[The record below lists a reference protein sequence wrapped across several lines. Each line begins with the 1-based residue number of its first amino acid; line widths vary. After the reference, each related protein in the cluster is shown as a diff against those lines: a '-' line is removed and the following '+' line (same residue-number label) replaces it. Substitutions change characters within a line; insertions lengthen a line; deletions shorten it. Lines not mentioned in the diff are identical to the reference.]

1 MKLNKAFLVL
11 MSAAAM
17 FLSAQAR
24 GQTSKQFL
32 FPVSYVS
39 STTVY
44 INGGRE
50 DSLAL
55 GDTLEIRR
63 RGTLVCRVVT
73 YAVSRH
79 STASHIVAGKGPVL
93 LGDTASITKSYI
105 ILPPLRTDSSLTV
118 QTTGQR
124 VTSFQQENRR
134 MTREPDENVV
144 SGRIA
149 VQYSGVSAED
159 SRYNLSQPSALTRLE
174 VAKLF
179 GTNLKFSM
187 YGRTYYDLSAN
198 YNQFGNNARLQER
211 MYEFEF
217 SDEEPNAFYGYSVGR
232 ITSRFVGGLGTFD
245 GGQLYYRTGNWISG
259 ALFGAQVGDRTMSI
273 DGDDH
278 RGALFLN
285 YRSGEDILHQYDG
298 TIAYARQLFEGRLDR
313 EFFYLQN
320 LASIGTEWN
329 IYQTAEIET
338 QEINNGVRKFSPN
351 LSNTFF
357 SVNYYPLSWFSANIG
372 YDASTTVYLFETMKA
387 TPDTLID
394 RNYLDGYRLNATF
407 RLPYS
412 ISLSANGT
420 YRTKKGDPRD
430 SRTLGGT
437 LRMSAVAGS
446 EYNTSVRYMNI
457 RGVYSNGDNITVDV
471 DRTFFYALTT
481 AARFDY
487 YRYVLLSAGQSY
499 TTYTATANVNYRI
512 TRSLYSSMNFD
523 RVWDPTLNSY
533 RFYLELGVRF

>member
-1 MKLNKAFLVL
+1 MKLNKPFLVL
-11 MSAAAM
+11 MSAAAI
-17 FLSAQAR
+17 FLSVQATS
-24 GQTSKQFL
+24 QTSKELF

-44 INGGRE
+44 INGGRD
-50 DSLAL
+50 DSLAV
-55 GDTLEIRR
+55 GDTLAIHR
-63 RGTLVCRVVT
+63 RGSLICRVAA

-79 STASHIVAGKGPVL
+79 STASRIVEGKGPVL
-93 LGDTASITKSYI
+93 LGDTASIAKSFFV
-105 ILPPLRTDSSLTV
+105 PPPTHADST
-118 QTTGQR
+118 QTEPITGQR
-124 VTSFQQENRR
+124 VTSLQQDNRR
-134 MTREPDENVV
+134 TTREPSENVV

-149 VQYSGVSAED
+149 VQYSAVSAED

-179 GTNLKFSM
+179 GTSLRFSM
-187 YGRTYYDLSAN
+187 YGRTYYDLSSN
-198 YNQFGNNARLQER
+198 YNQFGDNARLQER
-211 MYEFEF
+211 MYEFEI
-217 SDEEPNAFYGYSVGR
+217 SDEEPDAAYGYSVGR

-245 GGQLYYRTGNWISG
+245 GGQAYIRRGNWITG

-285 YRSGEDILHQYDG
+285 YRSGDDILHQYDG

-338 QEINNGVRKFSPN
+338 QEINNGVRKFSPS

-372 YDASTTVYLFETMKA
+372 YDASTSVYLFETMKA

-407 RLPYS
+407 RLPFS

-437 LRMSAVAGS
+437 LRMSAIAGS

-499 TTYTATANVNYRI
+499 TTYTATANINYRL
-512 TRSLYSSMNFD
+512 TRSLYSSLNID